1 MEAFPLEYQNFLVL
15 KELPEFRNVSFI
27 PFGVPH
33 SNSLVGFDWNS
44 PAETAA
50 LQLFATYATTAEA
63 RELANQ
69 MGFVPLDRDDPIP
82 PVPSGS
88 LLLAAQSFWKRQK
101 DGDRTV
107 YLMIVVDTSGSMDGQ
122 PLRSVQDGL
131 RIASQEIN
139 AGNQVGMVGF
149 GGQPYWVVPLAP
161 FDRLHQQRLL
171 AGIDSLRAEG
181 FTAMYD
187 AVTVGLDA
195 LMTQRAS
202 DPNGLYYMLILSDGE
217 TNRGW
222 NFADLQGVLE
232 YSGVRFY
239 PIAYGDIDQQ
249 ELRSIAETGEAS
261 VQSGSPD
268 NITDLLRGLFQTSL

>member
-1 MEAFPLEYQNFLVL
+1 
-15 KELPEFRNVSFI
+15 
-27 PFGVPH
+27 
-33 SNSLVGFDWNS
+33 
-44 PAETAA
+44 
-50 LQLFATYATTAEA
+50 
-63 RELANQ
+63 
-69 MGFVPLDRDDPIP
+69 
-82 PVPSGS
+82 
-88 LLLAAQSFWKRQK
+88 
-101 DGDRTV
+101 
-107 YLMIVVDTSGSMDGQ
+107 MIVVDTSGSMDGQ